1 MKKIDAFKCCLLGII
16 SFLFCGEAQAQHR
29 VTGEIQGEKKEALQN
44 VSVFFFTHDTLTA
57 GTISDAKGNFEI
69 EGLPTASYRIQYSL
83 LGYKTRIDSLLVDG
97 NKRFFVQLK
106 EDPIALKELSVE
118 GDRSDIVKMEA
129 GSTTFYLSEEIKAKA
144 INVYEALQEIPA
156 LMVDLP
162 NRQIR
167 MIDGSSPIILIN
179 GISRGKVFQMIDPKN
194 IEAVEVVDNPSA
206 KYRGGEGNITVL
218 NLRVKRS
225 LDLSQYADLFSKQ
238 MLNLKFGVYSA
249 SYGLEKDKFSLFL
262 SVQDWFVHEGKSDI
276 EQWTKNGSME
286 RTYSGK
292 NQNGMNSFWIK
303 GSGDWVISNR
313 DYLSYGASFYTA
325 PSSTKTNEEGLVS
338 ENGNEQ
344 QPLQIKVETKST
356 SINGN
361 YNVFYRHTFEESRHL
376 DISAA
381 YGHNNQGPSGWR
393 KEESPV
399 YAYYNE
405 IDMNAY
411 KHYVIGKVDYDFTIP
426 DKLAF
431 NVGSNTYYQNISIKD
446 TEGKFP
452 YQETREYI
460 YGDVKNIT
468 QGKFSYMFSLGLD
481 MVFRNSNHVHKNY
494 VTVLPSLSLAYR
506 FRDKDALRL
515 SFNRTR
521 VSPSLEQMNPR
532 LTTTDS
538 LNVSVGNPYLDP
550 IISNSGRLS
559 YTLNAK
565 SVYLEPYVQYTYNQ
579 NNVIPVGELDGNIYR
594 SSYIN
599 GDHSHFVETGI
610 TASVPISKLGRIMV
624 TPYFQK
630 TAIEN
635 MSYNGK
641 SWGVSTNMYLSYKNV
656 SFNLMVFYTHY
667 RYGRTTRSTSDPMLE
682 SLLTWSLPKGWALNI
697 GLRHNAPH
705 AKVWEIDGLYQ
716 SFTRT
721 YSKYESWTP
730 MIGFS
735 YTFRKMKKNRYK
747 SYRSG
752 SDIESFGIGIQ

>member
-1 MKKIDAFKCCLLGII
+1 MKTILSYLVII
-16 SFLFCGEAQAQHR
+16 CSFFSVEAQVQHR
-29 VTGEIQGEKKEALQN
+29 VIGEIQGEKKEPLPN
-44 VSVFFFTHDTLTA
+44 VSIFFFTHDTLTA
-57 GTISDAKGNFEI
+57 GTISDTKGNFEI

-129 GSTTFYLSEEIKAKA
+129 GSTTFYLSEEIKGKA
-144 INVYEALQEIPA
+144 INIYEALQEVPA
-156 LMVDLP
+156 LMVDVS
-162 NRQIR
+162 NRQIK
-167 MIDGSSPIILIN
+167 MINGLSPIILVN
-179 GISRGKVFQMIDPKN
+179 GINRGAAYQMIDPKN

-460 YGDVKNIT
+460 YGDVKKI
-468 QGKFSYMFSLGLD
+468 
-481 MVFRNSNHVHKNY
+481 
-494 VTVLPSLSLAYR
+494 
-506 FRDKDALRL
+506 
-515 SFNRTR
+515 
-521 VSPSLEQMNPR
+521 
-532 LTTTDS
+532 
-538 LNVSVGNPYLDP
+538 
-550 IISNSGRLS
+550 
-559 YTLNAK
+559 
-565 SVYLEPYVQYTYNQ
+565 
-579 NNVIPVGELDGNIYR
+579 
-594 SSYIN
+594 
-599 GDHSHFVETGI
+599 VEC
-610 TASVPISKLGRIMV
+610 
-624 TPYFQK
+624 
-630 TAIEN
+630 
-635 MSYNGK
+635 
-641 SWGVSTNMYLSYKNV
+641 
-656 SFNLMVFYTHY
+656 
-667 RYGRTTRSTSDPMLE
+667 
-682 SLLTWSLPKGWALNI
+682 
-697 GLRHNAPH
+697 
-705 AKVWEIDGLYQ
+705 
-716 SFTRT
+716 
-721 YSKYESWTP
+721 
-730 MIGFS
+730 
-735 YTFRKMKKNRYK
+735 
-747 SYRSG
+747 
-752 SDIESFGIGIQ
+752 